1 METLRSG
8 VKMRPLIWPDAA
20 SGGALDRKTARTA
33 VLAGLFFGLALFTV
47 TMPKSNPVQP
57 KSITQIEPG
66 TLALKINFETPG
78 LASTDSKNIYLRLD
92 KPTGTTVHMNV
103 ESHSAWVLLTSGSLI
118 RDAATREILKG
129 MDIMVRVNGG
139 RPRTIGE
146 MMKTIEPGLMESGVD
161 LTIELVRKDGV
172 SDIDLSKSYQ
182 SEITF
187 RALGTF

>member
-1 METLRSG
+1 
-8 VKMRPLIWPDAA
+8 
-20 SGGALDRKTARTA
+20 
-33 VLAGLFFGLALFTV
+33 
-47 TMPKSNPVQP
+47 
-57 KSITQIEPG
+57 
-66 TLALKINFETPG
+66 
-78 LASTDSKNIYLRLD
+78 
-92 KPTGTTVHMNV
+92 MNV